1 MNDDGLPAETG
12 SPVSED
18 VQQRGIDFLQGL
30 LASGKVDLDR
40 FQEALDALLEV
51 HTQADFASVVRGLP
65 SPVEFTP
72 PSRRR
77 QEPLEIST
85 SMGDVRLEGRWQV
98 SRLTKIDTGMGN
110 VTIDL
115 SQAEFDDWDVKI
127 VVRTGMGTIT
137 VIVPRGLEVR
147 PVGRSG
153 PVTITLEP
161 PIPGFPVV
169 RLSATS
175 NMGAIRVMHPT
186 EKKQRRQRWRRRR
199 GKDLVLQPDSMTFTA
214 VLSAKP
220 EAVWRGQYPADI
232 AAAITGSVPAPVRGP
247 LVPRPD
253 GTPPLPPSWSIRE
266 ERSLRC
272 SKERTATRSPA
283 SRSARTAR
291 Q

>member
-1 MNDDGLPAETG
+1 VNDDGLPAETG

-30 LASGKVDLDR
+30 LASGKVDLER
-40 FQEALDALLEV
+40 FQKSLDALLEV

-72 PSRRR
+72 PARRR

-153 PVTITLEP
+153 PVTTTLEP

-175 NMGAIRVMHPT
+175 NMGAIRVTHPT
-186 EKKQRRQRWRRRR
+186 EKKPRRQRWRRRHSR
-199 GKDLVLQPDSMTFTA
+199 DL
-214 VLSAKP
+214 
-220 EAVWRGQYPADI
+220 
-232 AAAITGSVPAPVRGP
+232 
-247 LVPRPD
+247 PRPCIHAFL
-253 GTPPLPPSWSIRE
+253 GPG
-266 ERSLRC
+266 RC
-272 SKERTATRSPA
+272 RPA
-283 SRSARTAR
+283 FGYQTIVRLMSRRGAEVADLYPQVSH
-291 Q
+291 

>member
-1 MNDDGLPAETG
+1 VNDDGLPAETG

-40 FQEALDALLEV
+40 FQKALDALLEV

-72 PSRRR
+72 PARRR

-115 SQAEFDDWDVKI
+115 SQAEFDDWDVKV

-153 PVTITLEP
+153 PVTTTLEP

-186 EKKQRRQRWRRRR
+186 EKKQRRQRWRRRHR
-199 GKDLVLQPDSMTFTA
+199 RDL
-214 VLSAKP
+214 
-220 EAVWRGQYPADI
+220 
-232 AAAITGSVPAPVRGP
+232 
-247 LVPRPD
+247 PRPCTHAFL
-253 GTPPLPPSWSIRE
+253 GPGRCRPAFGYQTIVRLMSRRGAEMAHLYPQI
-266 ERSLRC
+266 SLSCFFHMRH
-272 SKERTATRSPA
+272 
-283 SRSARTAR
+283 SRGNGIFNHLRVHILT
-291 Q
+291 